1 MLLGGRGLRRSDC
14 RLSSTQHTG
23 IAAVTV
29 TIRAYNANGEVVL
42 GQDSVLRGTRL
53 LLTCDVNGLPEGS
66 VETSYKWYHSC
77 STGKCEIQEGYPYY
91 TAVSDTLLVV
101 ATSWEGRSRRHY
113 CDVTYHTDEGRSGNY
128 SGFTTLI
135 SLTGKHLQY

>member
-1 MLLGGRGLRRSDC
+1 MGTDC
-14 RLSSTQHTG
+14 GVPSTSLTG
-23 IAAVTV
+23 EAAVTV
-29 TIRAYNANGEVVL
+29 RIRAYSATGHFALEQGN
-42 GQDSVLRGTRL
+42 VLRGTRL
-53 LLTCDVNGLPEGS
+53 LLTCDVNGLPKGS
-66 VETSYKWYHSC
+66 VITSYKWYHSC

-91 TAVSDTLLVV
+91 TPVSDTLLVV